1 MNLKSLHTIM
11 SLCIVLLSTPA
22 MAGDLL
28 VSAAASLTN
37 AFSEMKAPFEKA
49 HPGTTLVLN
58 FASSGALLKQMEQG
72 APVDVFASADQV
84 TMDKAEKLIEPCT
97 RVDFA
102 GNALVLIVPA
112 EGGLPLTDAAELKG
126 EQVKLVA
133 IGNPDSVPAGR
144 YAKGALELAGLYD
157 ALTPKFVLAESVR
170 QALDYVARGEV
181 QAGFVYAT
189 DAALRADKVKVA
201 AELAGHKPI
210 SYPIA
215 LLGASKEKEMG
226 QAFLDFVTGEEGQ
239 AILGKFGF
247 KKP

>member
-1 MNLKSLHTIM
+1 LSLFLI
-11 SLCIVLLSTPA
+11 LASTPA

-37 AFSEMKAPFEKA
+37 AFKEMKEPFEKA
-49 HPGTTLVLN
+49 HPGTTLVFN
-58 FASSGALLKQMEQG
+58 FAASGALLKQMEQG
-72 APVDVFASADQV
+72 APVDVFASADQA
-84 TMDKAEKLIEPCT
+84 TMDKAGQLIDAPT

-102 GNALVLIVPA
+102 GNALVMVVPA
-112 EGGLPLTDAAELKG
+112 EGGLPLTAPEELKG

-144 YAKGALELAGLYD
+144 YAKGALEAAGLYEP
-157 ALTPKFVLAESVR
+157 LTPKFVLAESVR

-201 AELAGHKPI
+201 AEVAGHKPI

-215 LLGASKEKEMG
+215 LLKDSKSKEMG
-226 QAFLDFVTGEEGQ
+226 QTFIDFIKGEEGQ
-239 AILGKFGF
+239 AILARFGF

>member
-1 MNLKSLHTIM
+1 MKSRLLHTIL
-11 SLCIVLLSTPA
+11 SLFLILASTPA

-37 AFSEMKAPFEKA
+37 AFKEMKEPFEKA
-49 HPGTTLVLN
+49 HPDTTLVFN
-58 FASSGALLKQMEQG
+58 FAASGALLKQMEQG
-72 APVDVFASADQV
+72 APVDVFASADQA
-84 TMDKAEKLIEPCT
+84 TMDKAGQLIDEPT

-102 GNALVLIVPA
+102 GNALVMVVPA
-112 EGGLPLTDAAELKG
+112 EGGLPLTAPEELKG
-126 EQVKLVA
+126 DQVKLVA

-144 YAKGALELAGLYD
+144 YAKGALEAAGLYEP
-157 ALTPKFVLAESVR
+157 LTPKFVLAESVR

-201 AELAGHKPI
+201 AEVAGHKPI

-215 LLGASKEKEMG
+215 LLKDSKSKEMG
-226 QAFLDFVTGEEGQ
+226 QTFIDFIKGEEGQ
-239 AILGKFGF
+239 AILARFGF